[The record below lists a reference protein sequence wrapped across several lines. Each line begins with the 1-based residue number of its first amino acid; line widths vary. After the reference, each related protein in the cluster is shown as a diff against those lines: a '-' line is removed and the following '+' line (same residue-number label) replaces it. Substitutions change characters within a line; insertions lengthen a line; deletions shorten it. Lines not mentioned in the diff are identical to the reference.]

1 MIKTQT
7 LIIGAGLTGL
17 SAAYHLRGGY
27 LITEATNEV
36 GGLSGT
42 INYKG
47 YKIDHAI
54 HIMYFKSDWV
64 YEWLTKTIGIKFYKK
79 ERLSKVWMN
88 HKFISF
94 PIQFNLSEFSFSKRL
109 KIFFLI
115 LISRLRIFKL
125 DKKIF
130 INWAMNNFG
139 SLLTET
145 FFKPYNQKL
154 FGNNIEELTT
164 EWMGDYIP
172 SPSLKLIWKGLF
184 NLNKNKVGRNSFFYY
199 PKNGGIGEV
208 AIEIKNKLN
217 GSILYNE
224 YLNSINIFEKIAYY
238 RSGLK
243 VKYDFLITTIPLDK
257 FLEKVEKLPIEIK
270 LQTRLLKSNPITL
283 LHIMIKRKSI
293 GGDLHWVYFPDI
305 SIPFYRITFSH
316 NLSQNNCPPD
326 CSALTLEFGGIVYDK
341 DEMIKKCF
349 EILIEA
355 KLLNRVDI
363 ESEYLWEYFDDG
375 YVFYDH
381 NITKVRP
388 LLLNFLQQNEIYS
401 IGRYGNWEYSNMES
415 AIIQGKET
423 AERMMYA
430 KH

>member
-7 LIIGAGLTGL
+7 LIIGAGLTGI
-17 SAAYHLRGGY
+17 SAAYHLRGEY
-27 LITEATNEV
+27 LITEATDEV

-42 INYKG
+42 MDYKG
-47 YKIDHAI
+47 YKLDHAI

-79 ERLSKVWMN
+79 ERVSKVWMN
-88 HKFISF
+88 HKFIPF
-94 PIQFNLSEFSFSKRL
+94 PIQFNLNEFSFFKRL

-115 LISRLRIFKL
+115 LISRLRIFKP

-130 INWAMNNFG
+130 INWATHNFG

-184 NLNKNKVGRNSFFYY
+184 NLNKNKAGRNSLFNY
-199 PKNGGIGEV
+199 PVKGGIGKV

-224 YLNSINIFEKIAYY
+224 YLNSINIFGKTAYY

-257 FLEKVEKLPIEIK
+257 FLKKVEWLPIEIK
-270 LQTRLLKSNPITL
+270 LQTSLLKSNPITL

-293 GGDLHWVYFPDI
+293 GGNLHWLYFPDI

-326 CSALTLEFGGIVYDK
+326 CSALTLEFGGKVDNK

-355 KLLNRVDI
+355 KLLNKGDV
-363 ESEYLWEYFDDG
+363 ESEYLWEYFDNG
-375 YVFYDH
+375 YVFYDKK
-381 NITKVRP
+381 ISEVRST
-388 LLLNFLQQNEIYS
+388 LINFLRQNDILS

-415 AIIQGKET
+415 AIIQGREA
-423 AERMMYA
+423 AERIVYE
-430 KH
+430 K